1 MGGTTGF
8 AGVVA
13 EPPATLRR
21 DALLSSAGVVP
32 ALDGGHDMLDS
43 YFKYPGVLRR
53 MRRGP
58 LADYIDGFADE
69 FARLGYTR
77 ATVIRY
83 LSLLATFSRYAG
95 RVGHVRP
102 ETIDV
107 ALVKRFLLQMRRSAW
122 TRTVARS
129 ALGHAVR
136 RLAQLFPVT
145 VTPAVPG
152 DPDDQLLAAFV
163 AYLQGVRGLQPRSCE
178 GVALIARRLLRWYR
192 ASRPGQALSDLG
204 GQDILAFVTNLG
216 TTSVTD
222 RTRSAAVSHI
232 RVLLRYLHGQG
243 VLRDDLS
250 RLVPRV
256 PIWRLAKVPGHL
268 VWTDVLRVIDSI
280 DDASAVGKRDRALL
294 LILATTGLRSQ
305 EVRRLE
311 LGDIHWRTGEL
322 QIRRTK
328 CRRERVVPLLEEA
341 GRALATYILSGRPP
355 CSRPT
360 VFVCHVAPVRPIRFA
375 STVAAIVR
383 RRLASCGLQA
393 PVRAGAHLFRH
404 SLATRLVQQER
415 PIKEVA
421 DLLGH
426 HSIDTTAVYVKVA
439 ISQLE
444 RIALP
449 FPRMSHE

>member
-1 MGGTTGF
+1 
-8 AGVVA
+8 
-13 EPPATLRR
+13 
-21 DALLSSAGVVP
+21 
-32 ALDGGHDMLDS
+32 MLDS

-58 LADYIDGFADE
+58 LAGDIDDLADE
-69 FARLGYTR
+69 FAALGYTC
-77 ATVIRY
+77 ATAKRY
-83 LSLLATFSRYAG
+83 LSLLATFSRYAE
-95 RVGHVRP
+95 RVGGHVHP

-107 ALVKRFLLQMRRSAW
+107 ALVERFLQNVRRSAW

-136 RLAQLFPVT
+136 RLARRFPAV
-145 VTPAVPG
+145 VTPIAPD
-152 DPDDQLLAAFV
+152 DPDNRLLAAFE
-163 AYLQGVRGLQPRSCE
+163 AHLREVRGLQPRSCD
-178 GVALIARRLLRWYR
+178 GVVLIARRLLRWYR
-192 ASRPGQALSDLG
+192 ASRPGRALSDLG
-204 GQDILAFVTNLG
+204 GQDILDFVTNLG
-216 TTSVTD
+216 ATCATD
-222 RTRSAAVSHI
+222 GTRSAAVSHV
-232 RVLLRYLHGQG
+232 RGFLRYLHGQG
-243 VLRDDLS
+243 VLRDDLV

-268 VWTDVLRVIDSI
+268 AWADVRAVLDSI
-280 DDASAVGKRDRALL
+280 DDATAVGKRDRALL

-305 EVRRLE
+305 EVRLLE
-311 LGDIHWRTGEL
+311 LGDIRWRTSEL

-328 CRRERVVPLLEEA
+328 VRRERVVPLLEEA

-355 CSRPT
+355 CARPII
-360 VFVCHVAPVRPIRFA
+360 FVCHGPRVRPISRPG
-375 STVAAIVR
+375 TVAAIVR

-393 PVRAGAHLFRH
+393 PPRVGAHLFRH
-404 SLATRLVQQER
+404 SIATRLVQQER

-426 HSIDTTAVYVKVA
+426 QSIDTTAIYVKVA

-449 FPRMSHE
+449 FPGMSHE